1 MSTIATT
8 VRLDRK
14 IQGALKILSQA
25 TKRPIN
31 KLVNEAIASYV
42 LQRNHTVAE
51 ELESMA
57 SALRA
62 YRTADPADEKAT
74 ADFVEAELH
83 EVDPLEGNPVTREA
97 RPKVKPAAI
106 GKRRVAHA

>member
-1 MSTIATT
+1 MPTVVTT

-14 IQGALKILSQA
+14 IQGALKTLSQV

-31 KLVNEAIASYV
+31 KLVNEAVASYV
-42 LQRNHTVAE
+42 FQRNRAVAE

-62 YRTADPADEKAT
+62 HRVADPSDEKAM
-74 ADFVEAELH
+74 ADFADAELK
-83 EVDPLEGNPVTREA
+83 ETDPLEGKPVTRKA
-97 RPKVKPAAI
+97 SPQPKTAA
-106 GKRRVAHA
+106 KRRVAHA

>member
-14 IQGALKILSQA
+14 IQGALKTLSQA

-31 KLVNEAIASYV
+31 KLVNEAVASYV
-42 LQRNHTVAE
+42 FQRNQAVAD

-62 YRTADPADEKAT
+62 YRNSDPGDEKAAT
-74 ADFVEAELH
+74 DFVDAELK
-83 EVDPLEGNPVTREA
+83 EVDPLEGKIVTRPTRA
-97 RPKVKPAAI
+97 KLRLN
-106 GKRRVAHA
+106 GRRKVAHA

>member
-14 IQGALKILSQA
+14 IQGALKTLSQA

-31 KLVNEAIASYV
+31 KLVNEAVASYV
-42 LQRNHTVAE
+42 FQRNQAVAD

-62 YRTADPADEKAT
+62 YRHTDSGDEKAS
-74 ADFVEAELH
+74 ADFVEAELK
-83 EVDPLEGNPVTREA
+83 EVDPLEGKLVARVV
-97 RPKVKPAAI
+97 RPKLRLS
-106 GKRRVAHA
+106 GKRKVAHA

>member
-14 IQGALKILSQA
+14 IQGALKTLSQA

-31 KLVNEAIASYV
+31 KLVNEAVASYV
-42 LQRNHTVAE
+42 FQRNQAVAD

-57 SALRA
+57 TALRA
-62 YRTADPADEKAT
+62 YRAADAHDEKAM
-74 ADFVEAELH
+74 ADFVDAELK
-83 EVDPLEGNPVTREA
+83 ESDPLEGKAATRA
-97 RPKVKPAAI
+97 TRPKLRLN
-106 GKRRVAHA
+106 GKRKVAHA

>member
-31 KLVNEAIASYV
+31 KLMNEAIASYV
-42 LQRNHTVAE
+42 LHRNQAVAE

-57 SALRA
+57 GALRA
-62 YRTADPADEKAT
+62 YRSADPKDEKAM
-74 ADFVEAELH
+74 ADFVDAELK
-83 EVDPLEGNPVTREA
+83 EVDPLEGKIGTRTT
-97 RPKVKPAAI
+97 RLKVKTS
-106 GKRRVAHA
+106 GKRRVAHAA